1 MCFTLHRESV
11 CVCQGWDFF
20 SLPPSLPPSFLF
32 SLIPLPSSPAPLPPP
47 PNTKSVNHKPFFFFV
62 TIANCY
68 LKAQTVA
75 EKVSNLLNLR
85 IKETIF
91 GQQPKVVTTS
101 EEFGGW
107 VRVGILI
114 GKGEED
120 GGGGYVGGMW
130 VRFDSPWRFS

>member
-1 MCFTLHRESV
+1 M

-120 GGGGYVGGMW
+120 GGGGGYVGGMW